1 MIASGF
7 FIAGAVVCLASLVI
21 SVVATIVRQY
31 PDDVAILSVAA
42 VELFLIVYSI
52 AAAARQIGGEPI
64 VGEAWEFWGY
74 VLTALIVPVVAFW
87 WAVTDKTRWSNLVLA
102 AVGATVF
109 VMLVRME
116 QIWQG
121 GVFA

>member
-7 FIAGAVVCLASLVI
+7 FIAGALVCLASFAI
-21 SVVATIVRQY
+21 SVIATILRTH

-42 VELFLIVYSI
+42 VELFLIVYSV
-52 AAAARQIGGEPI
+52 AAAVRQLGGEALA
-64 VGEAWEFWGY
+64 GEAWEFWGY
-74 VLTALIVPVVAFW
+74 VLTALIIPVAAFW

-102 AVGATVF
+102 AAGATVF

-121 GVFA
+121 GVLA